1 MIKIVQHNYRKARSI
16 YQKLQFYYS
25 VNWTKT
31 LYFNFK
37 KFPLSIAKHL
47 PVFFYGKVKFT
58 AITGKIQII
67 EPIKRGM
74 IGFGQPYEMNTL
86 HKGIAEINILGTLVF
101 KGHVQ
106 FGKDYFMYIGEE
118 GYCEFG
124 HMSSLASNA
133 KLICIERIVFG
144 NYARFGSEAQIM
156 DTNFHQ
162 MMDTQSGEKFKMTA
176 PISIGN
182 YNYTSSR
189 VTVLQ
194 GTKTPDFCT
203 IASNSLCN
211 SDYFSFGSNILIGG
225 IPAKFI
231 KDSISRD
238 WEGEKAALDAYLR
251 V

>member
-1 MIKIVQHNYRKARSI
+1 MIKIVQHNYRKARAI

-37 KFPLSIAKHL
+37 KFPFGVAKQL
-47 PVFFYGKVKFT
+47 PVFFYGNVKFT

-67 EPIKRGM
+67 GPITKGM

-86 HKGIAEINILGTLVF
+86 HKGIAEINILGAIVF
-101 KGHVQ
+101 RGNVQ
-106 FGKDYFMYIGEE
+106 IGKDYFMYIGID

-133 KLICIERIVFG
+133 KLICIERVVLG
-144 NYARFGSEAQIM
+144 NYARFGSESQII

-162 MMDTQSGEKFKMTA
+162 MVNTQTGKKCKMTA

-182 YNYTSSR
+182 YNYASSR
-189 VTVLQ
+189 VTVLK

-211 SDYFSFGSNILIGG
+211 SDYISFGSNILIGG

-238 WEGEKAALDAYLR
+238 WEGEKAALDAYLII
-251 V
+251 

>member
-1 MIKIVQHNYRKARSI
+1 MIEILHYNYRKARSI
-16 YQKLQFYYS
+16 YQKLQFYYT

-37 KFPLSIAKHL
+37 KFPFRIAKQL
-47 PVFFYGKVKFT
+47 PIFFYGSVKFT
-58 AITGKIQII
+58 SIKGKIQII
-67 EPIKRGM
+67 GPIKKGM

-106 FGKDYFMYIGEE
+106 LGKDYFMYIGEN

-124 HMSSLASNA
+124 HMASLASNV
-133 KLICIERIVFG
+133 KLICIERIVLG

-162 MMDTQSGEKFKMTA
+162 MMDTQTGEKFKMTE
-176 PISIGN
+176 PILIGN
-182 YNYTSSR
+182 YNYASSR

-211 SDYFSFGSNILIGG
+211 SGYTSLGSNVLIGG
-225 IPAKFI
+225 IPAKFL
-231 KDSISRD
+231 KDAISRD
-238 WEGEKAALDAYLR
+238 WEGEKADLDDYLI

>member
-1 MIKIVQHNYRKARSI
+1 MIEILKHNYRKAKSG
-16 YQKLQFYYS
+16 YQKLKIYYS
-25 VNWTKT
+25 INWAKT

-37 KFPLSIAKHL
+37 KFPFSVAKQL
-47 PVFFYGKVKFT
+47 PVFFYGNVKFT
-58 AITGKIQII
+58 SIGGKI
-67 EPIKRGM
+67 EIKGAIKKGM

-86 HKGIAEINILGTLVF
+86 HKGIAEINILGTLIF
-101 KGHVQ
+101 TGHVQ
-106 FGKDYFMYIGEE
+106 FGKDYFIYIGEN

-124 HMSSLASNA
+124 HMASLASNA
-133 KLICIERIVFG
+133 KLICIERIVLG
-144 NYARFGSEAQIM
+144 NYARFGAESQIM

-162 MMDTQSGEKFKMTA
+162 MMDTQTGEKFKMTT
-176 PISIGN
+176 PILIGN
-182 YNYTSSR
+182 YNYASSR

-194 GTKTPDFCT
+194 GTNTPNFCT

-211 SDYFSFGSNILIGG
+211 ADYTSLGSNILIGG

-238 WEGEKAALDAYLR
+238 WEGEKAALDNYMM

>member
-1 MIKIVQHNYRKARSI
+1 MIEIVKHTYKKARSI

-25 VNWTKT
+25 VNWIKT
-31 LYFNFK
+31 FYFNFK
-37 KFPLSIAKHL
+37 KFPFNVAKQL
-47 PVFFYGKVKFT
+47 PVFFYGNVKFSS
-58 AITGKIQII
+58 IKGKIQII
-67 EPIKRGM
+67 GAIKKGM

-106 FGKDYFMYIGEE
+106 FGKDYFMYIGAN

-124 HMSSLASNA
+124 HMAALASNA
-133 KLICIERIVFG
+133 KLICIEQIVLG
-144 NYARFGSEAQIM
+144 NYARFGSESQVM

-162 MMDTQSGEKFKMTA
+162 MVDTQTGEKFRMTA
-176 PISIGN
+176 PILIGN
-182 YNYTSSR
+182 YNYASSR
-189 VTVLQ
+189 VTILQ

-211 SDYFSFGSNILIGG
+211 SDCTSFGSNILVGG

-231 KDSISRD
+231 KNSISRD
-238 WEGEKAALDAYLR
+238 WEGEKAALDDYLMI
-251 V
+251 

>member
-1 MIKIVQHNYRKARSI
+1 M
-16 YQKLQFYYS
+16 YYS

-37 KFPLSIAKHL
+37 KFPYSIAKQL
-47 PVFFYGKVKFT
+47 PVFFYGNVKFT
-58 AITGKIQII
+58 SITGKI
-67 EPIKRGM
+67 EIKGAIKKGM

-101 KGHVQ
+101 TGHVQ
-106 FGKDYFMYIGEE
+106 FGKDYFIYVGEN

-124 HMSSLASNA
+124 HMASLASNA
-133 KLICIERIVFG
+133 KLICVERIVFG
-144 NYARFGSEAQIM
+144 NYARFGSESQIM

-162 MMDTQSGEKFKMTA
+162 MMDTQTGEKFKMTA
-176 PISIGN
+176 PVLIGN
-182 YNYTSSR
+182 YNYASSR
-189 VTVLQ
+189 VTALQ

-211 SDYFSFGSNILIGG
+211 TDYTSYGSNILIGG

-238 WEGEKAALDAYLR
+238 WEGEKAALDNYML